1 MKTSARLMFFA
12 VLAAFSSATAIAQ
25 TAAGPTPNPPT
36 SVSAPAVTVLSPFE
50 VKAEPDSSA
59 NPTA

>member
-1 MKTSARLMFFA
+1 MKTSARLVFFA
-12 VLAAFSSATAIAQ
+12 VLVALSSATAIAQ
-25 TAAGPTPNPPT
+25 TAPARPPNPPE

-50 VKAEPDSSA
+50 VNDEPDSSA

>member
-1 MKTSARLMFFA
+1 MFFA

-25 TAAGPTPNPPT
+25 TAPAPPPNPPT

-50 VKAEPDSSA
+50 VNAEPDSSA